1 LEVISSQAEAPVEV
15 PPTPPAVAGIDV
27 NFCKNPCCANF
38 GVPANFTKFSRRK
51 QGMAASVPGA
61 AYKLV
66 GSGKGRPA
74 LECLLC
80 YESFSV
86 KSNLAVAEEY
96 ARFTSYLAP
105 KVDSCCP
112 TAECANHLVPIGS
125 KVAYSS
131 FGVTNAGTPRYR
143 CKLCQ
148 KTFSAGGR
156 ALKRQ
161 RITHQNKTVLL
172 SLVNKMPI
180 RRIAKVTG
188 LNAAALYGKIDFL
201 HRQCIAFSAHAEREL
216 PHLVKDRMYI
226 SVDRQEYM
234 LNWTQD
240 ADRRNIVVKAVG
252 SCDNDSGFVFG
263 MNLNF
268 DKDINPENAELDAV
282 AAGDPVLPYPHRKYA
297 RLWVAADYAESLV
310 SSKKERVRRAIKAGK
325 GPLGNSLGEQ
335 IADAYEA
342 TSIREDSEVSD
353 LKDENQKL
361 PDKLGMQVHEEYS
374 LYGHFLLLK
383 HLLPR
388 VEKLRFFLDQDSGIR
403 AACLSAFAED
413 VKAKRVDA
421 FYVRIAKEL
430 TVDRKRS
437 VVKRSKTA
445 FNAAKAAYS
454 KLTDLEVAQVL
465 MITEIDR
472 ARQIGQWQDRW
483 AEHPLPDMSEPAK
496 AMCYLTDLGDAPA
509 EYDISHS
516 AHLFLKASMRG
527 VDNFFQRVRRSVNPL
542 ERPIQT
548 ASKSRRTWYGY
559 SPYNP
564 IMVEKL
570 LGIYR
575 TMHNYVEVGKDG
587 KTPAMRLG
595 LIGHVSKPE
604 DIIYFDK
611 HL

>member
-1 LEVISSQAEAPVEV
+1 MEVISSAPPPPVSL

-51 QGMAASVPGA
+51 PEIVGSVPGA
-61 AYKLV
+61 AYKLAGV
-66 GSGKGRPA
+66 AKGRPA

-80 YESFSV
+80 HESFSI

-96 ARFTSYLAP
+96 TRFTSYLAP
-105 KVDSCCP
+105 KPVASCP
-112 TAECANHLVPIGS
+112 NPECSNHQIPVSS
-125 KVAYSS
+125 KAAYFS
-131 FGVTNAGTPRYR
+131 FGVTNAGTPRFR
-143 CKLCQ
+143 CKACL
-148 KTFSAGGR
+148 KTFCVGGK

-161 RITHQNKTVLL
+161 RITHQNKTVLM

-201 HRQCIAFSAHAEREL
+201 HRQCLAFSAHAEREL
-216 PHLVKDRMYI
+216 PNLVKDRIYL
-226 SVDRQEYM
+226 SVDRQEYV

-268 DKDINPENAELDAV
+268 DKDMDPKAAELDAV

-297 RLWVAADYAESLV
+297 RLWVASDYAESLV
-310 SSKKERVRRAIKAGK
+310 SSKKERARKAVKAGK
-325 GPLGNSLGEQ
+325 GPVGNSLSEQ

-342 TSIREDSEVSD
+342 TAIRDDSEVSD
-353 LKDENQKL
+353 LKDENQKI
-361 PDKLGMQVHEEYS
+361 PDKRGMQVHEEYS

-383 HLLPR
+383 HLLPK
-388 VEKLRFFLDQDSGIR
+388 VGKLRFFLDQDSGIR
-403 AACLSAFAED
+403 AACLSAFAGD

-430 TVDRKRS
+430 TVDKKRS
-437 VVKRSKTA
+437 LVRRSKLA
-445 FNAAKAAYS
+445 YNAAKATYH
-454 KLTDLEVAQVL
+454 KLADLEVAQVL
-465 MITEIDR
+465 MIAEIDR

-496 AMCYLTDLGDAPA
+496 AMCYLTDLGKSPA

-516 AHLFLKASMRG
+516 AHLYLKASMRG
-527 VDNFFQRVRRSVNPL
+527 VDSFFQRVRRSVNPL

-559 SPYNP
+559 NPYNP
-564 IMVEKL
+564 AMVEKL
-570 LGIYR
+570 LDIYR
-575 TMHNYVEVGKDG
+575 TMHNFVEASKDG
-587 KTPAMRLG
+587 TTPAMRLG
-595 LIGHVSKPE
+595 LACHAAKPE
-604 DIIYFDK
+604 DILYFDK